1 MDQYSR
7 AFNILNNRTNITVP
21 IEPVELIVYTD
32 SDDESTTYLDLQSFV
47 DSPEPRDG
55 CSGYTGRPK

>member
-7 AFNILNNRTNITVP
+7 VFKILNNSTNITVP

-32 SDDESTTYLDLQSFV
+32 SDAESTTSLDFQPFV
-47 DSPEPRDG
+47 DSPEPRPG
-55 CSGYTGRPK
+55 CNGYTGRPK